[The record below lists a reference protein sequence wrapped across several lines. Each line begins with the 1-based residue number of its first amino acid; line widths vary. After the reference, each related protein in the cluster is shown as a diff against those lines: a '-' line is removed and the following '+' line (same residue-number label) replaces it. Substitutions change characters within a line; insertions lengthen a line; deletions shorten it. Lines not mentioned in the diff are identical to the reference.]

1 MINNRKICNHL
12 SKLYLT
18 KNLKGTLKR
27 CILSPSESCTKQCLE
42 KQQPGNEHVRVSD
55 PTETHTRHL
64 DCVVN
69 TAVYMH
75 CSTQLTRKLSC
86 CNAYL
91 FLKENCLLGSLFCYT
106 GQAEVLTPDS
116 RVDRGPNYF
125 LREMLKLSEVP
136 ETALTFKRGVHFRTR
151 PMTFKAQI

>member
-1 MINNRKICNHL
+1 
-12 SKLYLT
+12 
-18 KNLKGTLKR
+18 
-27 CILSPSESCTKQCLE
+27 
-42 KQQPGNEHVRVSD
+42 
-55 PTETHTRHL
+55 
-64 DCVVN
+64 
-69 TAVYMH
+69 MH

-116 RVDRGPNYF
+116 RVHRGPNYF

-136 ETALTFKRGVHFRTR
+136 GNGFDIQEGSSLLHQADNLQCTDLTCTTQMIWNVSATVVLLGQLAL
-151 PMTFKAQI
+151 